1 MGMHFNPHNPQQ
13 YQDDP
18 SSAVPGNIYPSML
31 PNQQAVPHGTGNAP
45 VNSNVPMN
53 ANHQTSSCGQPSQP
67 HWTTTGQVAN
77 PGAQNPNVIANA
89 YAPMNATQQPI
100 PQTACNLQA
109 NPGLDQ
115 RSDYDKYGEPIDAPA
130 PKHRSPEASKRLYP
144 EAQMESECMKE
155 LKYCV
160 LAIFI
165 GIGVFFL
172 LIVVLNA
179 LVMQPECDE
188 TRPCINNDE
197 VCNYRFG
204 TTGFCEP
211 CPDDCLREAYIR
223 PEGNYACCRTTTC
236 PSHSTEMCVEMTLED
251 IIAHHGGIDAWP
263 EARMLA

>member
-100 PQTACNLQA
+100 PQAACNLQV

-115 RSDYDKYGEPIDAPA
+115 RSATLFSISFVHNFCVLMAVKSAHGDRAMKDLMTPPPNPTRLYIYVFCQSALFE
-130 PKHRSPEASKRLYP
+130 KRLY
-144 EAQMESECMKE
+144 
-155 LKYCV
+155 
-160 LAIFI
+160 
-165 GIGVFFL
+165 
-172 LIVVLNA
+172 NA
-179 LVMQPECDE
+179 
-188 TRPCINNDE
+188 
-197 VCNYRFG
+197 G
-204 TTGFCEP
+204 
-211 CPDDCLREAYIR
+211 
-223 PEGNYACCRTTTC
+223 
-236 PSHSTEMCVEMTLED
+236 
-251 IIAHHGGIDAWP
+251 
-263 EARMLA
+263 